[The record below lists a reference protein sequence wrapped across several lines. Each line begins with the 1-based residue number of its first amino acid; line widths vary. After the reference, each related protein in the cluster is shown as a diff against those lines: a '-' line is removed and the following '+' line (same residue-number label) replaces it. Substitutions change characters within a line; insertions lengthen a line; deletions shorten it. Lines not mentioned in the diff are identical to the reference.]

1 MPTIF
6 GARRVP
12 ADCGIGRAIAAGATC
27 TLSLFFGPRDIGQRQ
42 ATLVVDAPQLAALA
56 FLTLTGQ
63 GAPSAAVPDTIDVI
77 EFHNSRDGQYS
88 SQPIRVK
95 SACSTVAR
103 SVRTGRAPARRFA
116 LGRPTMRRTAR
127 LPVCRFFG
135 TPGVG
140 PNSHFYTAYEYE
152 CAIVR
157 TTPKWIEEGVTFRAR
172 PPIQGA
178 CDSGDT
184 TVLRLWKANE
194 AIVASRR
201 RYVVDR
207 ALADAMQRDG
217 WGSKARCSA
226 RLDLNHR
233 SSCMAFRRAH
243 SLERRSSCITF
254 RRARILDRRTSC
266 IAFLRASID
275 ASPHRA
281 AGVPSLD
288 HRETR

>member
-1 MPTIF
+1 MPHAHF
-6 GARRVP
+6 P
-12 ADCGIGRAIAAGATC
+12 S
-27 TLSLFFGPRDIGQRQ
+27 SLDRDIGQRQ

-157 TTPKWIEEGVTFRAR
+157 TNPNWIEEGVTFRRVRPFRGRAIRATRPYCDFGRPTKRSSRRGTAMSWIAR
-172 PPIQGA
+172 LPTQCSATDGA
-178 CDSGDT
+178 RRPG
-184 TVLRLWKANE
+184 VLRAWILITA
-194 AIVASRR
+194 
-201 RYVVDR
+201 
-207 ALADAMQRDG
+207 
-217 WGSKARCSA
+217 
-226 RLDLNHR
+226 
-233 SSCMAFRRAH
+233 RRAWH
-243 SLERRSSCITF
+243 SAAPTPWSA
-254 RRARILDRRTSC
+254 ARH
-266 IAFLRASID
+266 A
-275 ASPHRA
+275 
-281 AGVPSLD
+281 
-288 HRETR
+288 